1 MFRAVCGVGG
11 EVLGGGVVG
20 LVGDVEDDV
29 EGVDDVVEVE
39 VGGGLVEV
47 ADEAEDV
54 GAEMVAT
61 VVDPAEG
68 CGKVFGQGDDDFFV
82 GFVAL
87 GGLGVPGVF

>member
-1 MFRAVCGVGG
+1 M
-11 EVLGGGVVG
+11 G
-20 LVGDVEDDV
+20 LVGYVEDDV

-61 VVDPAEG
+61 VVYPAEG

-82 GFVAL
+82 GFVGFIAL